1 VSELLI
7 IGERLGGVKPS
18 AASVGVILTGAVLQ
32 AEGRISRGSEI
43 RIKERSLAP
52 LEKARGF
59 GMTPSTTKDP
69 PRAIKVNNDL
79 FPLMTDGL
87 DRLKVLINSSTPI
100 IVMETSEEM
109 HAISL
114 VRAACAE
121 LKMSTF
127 EWSIAD
133 GLVRSGM
140 KESSEGQK
148 ISLPAHNDQ
157 NTIWTQAGRTVAQMR
172 SVLSPAGADAD
183 RMARAIA
190 LSTSGES
197 AAASGSSIYNTREPV
212 QALANMDSMTLEAVF
227 ILKDFHRHM
236 DDPVVV
242 RRLRDVGQKFAA
254 NRRTVIITAPQIA
267 VPAELTTLVE
277 YFDLPLPDQ
286 ERLHELIHEMFT
298 RLSKTYTLKLELDAA
313 GVDAMSTNL
322 RGLSE
327 EEAERAISQAL
338 VTRYALCAESVTD
351 VLDAKKQL
359 LRHSGMLEFIEASDN
374 MAAVGGLENL
384 KHWLGQRRGAW
395 EDAAREFGLEPPRG
409 MIILGVQ
416 GCGKSLCAR
425 AVAGEWKLPLVKFD
439 TSAVYDKYIGET
451 EKRIRKVFQVAEGL
465 APCVLWIDEL
475 EKVFAG
481 SGPDSASADAGV
493 SSRLLA
499 SFLSWMQ
506 DRKAAVFVAATCN
519 NVSVLPPELIRKGR
533 FDELFF
539 VDLPN
544 QAERKQIF
552 SIQLAKRKRNPAE
565 FDLEKVASAA
575 KGYSGAEIDA
585 AVQGA
590 LYGAYSEKKPL
601 ATQFLLDALAQTV
614 PLSITRAEEIAALR
628 EWARTRAVP
637 ASAGPG
643 AM

>member
-1 VSELLI
+1 VQDRLLGCSLLI
-7 IGERLGGVKPS
+7 VM
-18 AASVGVILTGAVLQ
+18 A
-32 AEGRISRGSEI
+32 
-43 RIKERSLAP
+43 
-52 LEKARGF
+52 
-59 GMTPSTTKDP
+59 
-69 PRAIKVNNDL
+69 
-79 FPLMTDGL
+79 DGL

-100 IVMETSEEM
+100 VVMETSEEM
-109 HAISL
+109 RAVNL
-114 VRAACAE
+114 VRTACAE
-121 LKMSTF
+121 LNMATF

-133 GLVRSGM
+133 GLIRAGSGTPA
-140 KESSEGQK
+140 ESPRADHNQGWTRANTGN
-148 ISLPAHNDQ
+148 LAHP
-157 NTIWTQAGRTVAQMR
+157 R
-172 SVLSPAGADAD
+172 SVLSPA
-183 RMARAIA
+183 
-190 LSTSGES
+190 SGEAERLTRAVISSMGAEGAS
-197 AAASGSSIYNTREPV
+197 AAAGGSIYNTREPV
-212 QALANMDSMTLEAVF
+212 QALANMESMSVEAVF

-236 DDPVVV
+236 DDPMVV
-242 RRLRDVGQKFAA
+242 RRLRDVGQKFST
-254 NRRTVIITAPQIA
+254 NRRTVILTAP
-267 VPAELTTLVE
+267 ELTVPPELTKLVE
-277 YFDLPLPDQ
+277 YFDLPLPDRN
-286 ERLHELIHEMFT
+286 RLHEIVHDTFT
-298 RLSKTYTLKLELDAA
+298 RLSKTYTLKLQLDAA
-313 GVDAMSTNL
+313 GVDAVATNL
-322 RGLSE
+322 RGLTE

-338 VTRYALCAESVTD
+338 VTRYALCPETITD
-351 VLDAKKQL
+351 VLEAKKQL

-374 MAAVGGLENL
+374 MADVGGLENL

-395 EDAAREFGLEPPRG
+395 EDSAREFGLEPPRG

-506 DRKAAVFVAATCN
+506 DRRAPVFVAATCN
-519 NVSVLPPELIRKGR
+519 NVTVLPPELIRKGR

-544 QAERKQIF
+544 QAERKHIF
-552 SIQLAKRKRNPAE
+552 SIQLAKRKRNPPD
-565 FDLEKVASAA
+565 FDLEKAA
-575 KGYSGAEIDA
+575 AAANGYSGAEIDA

-590 LYGAYSEKKPL
+590 LYAAYSEKKQL
-601 ATQFLLDALAQTV
+601 ASQSLIDALAQTV
-614 PLSITRAEEIAALR
+614 PLSTTRAEEITALR

-637 ASAGPG
+637 ASARD
-643 AM
+643 ATSATA